1 MSLRLVLEQDRYMR
15 TPATREIL
23 AGRRIPFRLS
33 RGRKGRSSKMPHKF
47 GILDGETALTGSYN
61 WTLESDEQNCEN
73 MPII

>member
-1 MSLRLVLEQDRYMR
+1 VRLVLEHDKYMR

-33 RGRKGRSSKMPHKF
+33 RGRKGRLSKMHRKF
-47 GILDGETALTGSYN
+47 VILDGETVLTGSYN

-73 MPII
+73 MLII